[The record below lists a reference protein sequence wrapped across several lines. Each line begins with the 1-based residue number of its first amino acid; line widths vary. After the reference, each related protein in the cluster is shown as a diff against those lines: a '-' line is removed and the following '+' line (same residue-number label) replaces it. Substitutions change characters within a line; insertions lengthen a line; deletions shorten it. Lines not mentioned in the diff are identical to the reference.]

1 MAENETAVPLTVGV
15 ERSRG
20 RTPWGLADMAKA
32 IGVMLAASLAILVP
46 AVAVAALLAGDADLT
61 ADHDALA
68 MALSA
73 SLVLELSLGASAV
86 LFSVRKY
93 RLSWADLGLRL
104 PRRGGL
110 WLPFVLFFAALTA
123 VYIYFAVLA
132 ALGTKPEGN
141 IPDAAFDTPLLV
153 VLVGVLSLVL
163 APIMEELFFRGFI
176 FGGLRGR
183 WGLLASAL
191 ASGFLFSLVHGSPT
205 VFVPFTAVGILF
217 AWGYAYSGSLF
228 ASIVAHFLFN
238 GISFALALSGV
249 TT

>member
-1 MAENETAVPLTVGV
+1 MAENEIAVPLTVGV
-15 ERSRG
+15 ERRPG

-32 IGVMLAASLAILVP
+32 IGIVLAASLVILVP
-46 AVAVAALLAGDADLT
+46 AAAVAAVLAGDSDLSEN
-61 ADHDALA
+61 DEALTVT
-68 MALSA
+68 LSA
-73 SLVLELSLGASAV
+73 SLVLELFLGASAV
-86 LFSVRKY
+86 RFSVRKY

-104 PRRGGL
+104 PRRGGV
-110 WLPFVLFFAALTA
+110 WLPFVLLFGAVTA

-153 VLVGVLSLVL
+153 ALVGVLSLVF
-163 APIMEELFFRGFI
+163 APVVEELFFRGFI

-183 WGLLASAL
+183 WGLLPAAL
-191 ASGFLFSLVHGSPT
+191 ASGFLFSLTHGDPT

-228 ASIVAHFLFN
+228 ASMVAHFLFN
-238 GISFALALSGV
+238 GVSFALALSGV